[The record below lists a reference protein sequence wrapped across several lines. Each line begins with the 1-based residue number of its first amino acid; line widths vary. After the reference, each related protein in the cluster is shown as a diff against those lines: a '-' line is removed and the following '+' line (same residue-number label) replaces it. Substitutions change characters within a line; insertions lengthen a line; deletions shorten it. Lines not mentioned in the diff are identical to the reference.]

1 MSKKKIVLSI
11 IAMVLVIAIGLTAY
25 VLTNPRAKDYVLSLF
40 SETPEAPVESA
51 SGESTETTAG
61 GISYTVTV
69 THADGS
75 TKEFS
80 YTTTEKYVGTL
91 LQQEGLIEGPI
102 EAYGIYIQVVDG
114 ERAVYEENGAYWAF
128 YENGE
133 YALAGIDQ
141 TVATEGAHYELVY
154 TIG

>member
-11 IAMVLVIAIGLTAY
+11 IAVVLVIAIGLTAY
-25 VLTNPRAKDYVLSLF
+25 VLTNPKAKDYVLSLF
-40 SETPEAPVESA
+40 GAAPEAPAE
-51 SGESTETTAG
+51 

-133 YALAGIDQ
+133 YAMAGIDQ

>member
-11 IAMVLVIAIGLTAY
+11 IAVVLVIAIGLTAY
-25 VLTNPRAKDYVLSLF
+25 VLTNPKAKDYVLSLF
-40 SETPEAPVESA
+40 GASPEAPAE
-51 SGESTETTAG
+51 

-133 YALAGIDQ
+133 YAMAGIDQ
-141 TVATEGAHYELVY
+141 TVATEGAHYELIY

>member
-11 IAMVLVIAIGLTAY
+11 IAVVLVIAIGLTAY
-25 VLTNPRAKDYVLSLF
+25 VLTNPKAKDYVLSLF
-40 SETPEAPVESA
+40 GASPEAPAE
-51 SGESTETTAG
+51 

-102 EAYGIYIQVVDG
+102 ETYGIYIQVVDG